1 MLSRLATQSGKRKKN
16 FSTHTTNLSFNI
28 EQIASFSWRKSASRQ
43 VIKKVTFCPN
53 FATTSRLFHTC
64 LLKVPSTVAAS
75 WGRPFASRALS
86 TSASKN
92 SDNPW
97 DGPERDLKNFPR
109 RKKPVEPAPTR
120 HHWIPEGYFKLFYP
134 KTGVTGPY
142 AFAATTL
149 TYLLSKEIWV
159 IEHEFVAGLGQ
170 LAFLVGVVKMA
181 GPSFVEEWDKEID
194 AHEAGLKRMRQ
205 DEIDKCKAAIS
216 AEELA
221 QFNATSYEELIQAKK
236 DAVGLQL
243 EANYRQRLNE
253 AYTQVT
259 L

>member
-1 MLSRLATQSGKRKKN
+1 M
-16 FSTHTTNLSFNI
+16 
-28 EQIASFSWRKSASRQ
+28 
-43 VIKKVTFCPN
+43 
-53 FATTSRLFHTC
+53 
-64 LLKVPSTVAAS
+64 
-75 WGRPFASRALS
+75 
-86 TSASKN
+86 
-92 SDNPW
+92 
-97 DGPERDLKNFPR
+97 
-109 RKKPVEPAPTR
+109 
-120 HHWIPEGYFKLFYP
+120 FYP

-170 LAFLVGVVKMA
+170 LIFLIGVVKMA
-181 GPSFVEEWDKEID
+181 GPSMVADWDKEID
-194 AHEAGLKRMRQ
+194 AEEESLRRIRQ
-205 DEIDKCKAAIS
+205 DEIEKCKAAIG

-253 AYTQVT
+253 AYTQVNT
-259 L
+259 RFQINNLVFSLLTRSFLFSRLRRGWTINWN

>member
-1 MLSRLATQSGKRKKN
+1 MLSRLATQS
-16 FSTHTTNLSFNI
+16 
-28 EQIASFSWRKSASRQ
+28 
-43 VIKKVTFCPN
+43 
-53 FATTSRLFHTC
+53 
-64 LLKVPSTVAAS
+64 VAAS
-75 WGRPFASRALS
+75 WGRPLASRALS

-109 RKKPVEPAPTR
+109 RKRAVEPAPCR
-120 HHWIPEGYFKLFYP
+120 HHWIPEGYFKMFYP

-170 LAFLVGVVKMA
+170 LIFLIGVVKMA
-181 GPSFVEEWDKEID
+181 GPSYVAEIDKEID
-194 AHEAGLKRMRQ
+194 AQEDALRRIRQ
-205 DEIDKCKAAIS
+205 DEIEKCKAAIG

-221 QFNATSYEELIQAKK
+221 QYNATSYEELIQAKK

-253 AYTQVT
+253 AYTQVKKRLDYQLELT
-259 L
+259 NVLRRNEQKHMVDWIISNVRKSITAQQETDALKKCVTDLKAMAK

>member
-1 MLSRLATQSGKRKKN
+1 MATRA
-16 FSTHTTNLSFNI
+16 L
-28 EQIASFSWRKSASRQ
+28 
-43 VIKKVTFCPN
+43 
-53 FATTSRLFHTC
+53 TTS
-64 LLKVPSTVAAS
+64 ST
-75 WGRPFASRALS
+75 
-86 TSASKN
+86 KN

-109 RKKPVEPAPTR
+109 RKKPVEPAPCR
-120 HHWIPEGYFKLFYP
+120 HHWIPEGYFKFFYP

-170 LAFLVGVVKMA
+170 LAFLIGVVKFA
-181 GPSFVEEWDKEID
+181 GPSFVESLDKEID
-194 AHEAGLKRMRQ
+194 AHEDGLRKMRQ
-205 DEIDKCKAAIS
+205 DEIDKCKDAIA
-216 AEELA
+216 AEETA

-253 AYTQVT
+253 AYTQVNY
-259 L
+259 